1 MQERV
6 RMKIFVIV
14 SAGIVSAVYADS
26 NAVEVEIIDQDS
38 QEEGERE
45 RLLTREDEIAAEFVK
60 VG

>member
-1 MQERV
+1 
-6 RMKIFVIV
+6 VIIN
-14 SAGIVSAVYADS
+14 AGTISAVYADS
-26 NAVEVEIIDQDS
+26 NKIEVEIIDQDS

>member
-1 MQERV
+1 MTR
-6 RMKIFVIV
+6 IFIVVNAGFV
-14 SAGIVSAVYADS
+14 SAIYADS

>member
-1 MQERV
+1 
-6 RMKIFVIV
+6 MKIFVIIN
-14 SAGIVSAVYADS
+14 AGSVSAVYADS

>member
-1 MQERV
+1 
-6 RMKIFVIV
+6 MKIFIVIN
-14 SAGIVSAVYADS
+14 AGSVSAVYSDS

-45 RLLTREDEIAAEFVK
+45 RLLTREDEIAAEFVR

>member
-1 MQERV
+1 
-6 RMKIFVIV
+6 MKIFIVIDR
-14 SAGIVSAVYADS
+14 GCVSAVYADS

-45 RLLTREDEIAAEFVK
+45 RALTREDEIAAEMVR